1 MLTEDQ
7 TREAVAVHEAAHA
20 VAATLLGWRV
30 AHVTLG
36 EDDRRGLCVAH
47 APESADLL
55 DRVIVAVA
63 GCAGERL
70 RDPHALLAQ
79 DDLAKVRYEILRE
92 HPSAPARFEQA
103 LLAQAL
109 AEADTLVRR
118 GRRAIEALAEL
129 LLDVDEVPEHPARA
143 LILETLNGAK
153 A

>member
-1 MLTEDQ
+1 MTEDQ

-20 VAATLLGWRV
+20 VVATMLGWRV

-36 EDDRRGLCVAH
+36 EDDHRGLCVAH

-70 RDPHALLAQ
+70 RDPHAEPSH
-79 DDLAKVRYEILRE
+79 DDMAKVRYEIARE
-92 HPSAPARFEQA
+92 HPAAPAKFQQA

-109 AEADTLVRR
+109 AEADNLVRR
-118 GRRAIEALAEL
+118 GRKAIDALAEL
-129 LLDVDEVPEHPARA
+129 LLDVEEIPEHPARA
-143 LILETLNGAK
+143 LILETLNEAK
-153 A
+153 P